1 MNYCDLRKLIILLS
15 EFINKYENYITYN
28 EYEILVTCLG
38 IVNLKIEG
46 DWEVSDR

>member
-15 EFINKYENYITYN
+15 EFINKYENNITYTD
-28 EYEILVTCLG
+28 YEILVTCLG